1 MGRKDPPDGWELPGY
16 EHRRLLGSGAGGR
29 VWLAVHRGSGTPV
42 AVKYLSP
49 RLHAAAQFREA
60 YRAEAVLLAAL
71 DSPHVTRLYEYVE
84 GPAGAAIV
92 MEAVEGASLRELLR
106 REGAAASPE
115 AALSILKGSLLG
127 LAAAHCAG
135 VVHRDYKP
143 ANVLVTP
150 EGASKLVDFGIAA
163 RSGAPAEAVGTP
175 LYMAP
180 EQFLGAPASPAGD
193 VYSATVAFF
202 ECVTGERPFPGT
214 SAVQLMAQH
223 ALGRVPDELAPEPVR
238 ELIRW
243 GMAKS
248 PQDRPGDASL
258 LLTELET
265 AAGSGYGEG
274 WEERGRRE
282 LAALTTALLPLLV
295 LAELGASAPAGATSY
310 ATTFLGA
317 GGRDGGGDG
326 RNGERGGERGKDGRG
341 NGRGEKNGGGRARN
355 DSGNDS
361 GGTQHGSRERSSR
374 RTAVRRTV
382 GAGVGALVLVGAA
395 VAVAAAY
402 VPRTDA
408 GAAAGADAGD
418 VALTGATTLV
428 STGAGASVAHA
439 PRLPAPGSPSLSPSP
454 TPTTASPQST
464 APSTPPTSSS
474 TATAS
479 QSPSASAAAAAVD
492 ELDITGVYC
501 VDQKPVLDANVTV
514 TSNGGGG
521 SVTFDWFYETSS
533 GSEVSVDS
541 PVTVTLTAGES
552 QQSVSP
558 PQGADFADYTDY
570 SRWGVNVTSTP
581 AAASGNSPQT
591 LDPADS
597 GCGVGN

>member
-1 MGRKDPPDGWELPGY
+1 MGRKDPPDGWQLPGY

-29 VWLAVHRGSGTPV
+29 VWLAVHHGTGTPV

-49 RLHAAAQFREA
+49 RLHAAAEFREA
-60 YRAEAVLLAAL
+60 YRSEAVLLAAL

-127 LAAAHCAG
+127 LAAAHSAG

-163 RSGAPAEAVGTP
+163 RSGAPVEAVGTP

-214 SAVQLMAQH
+214 TAVQLMAQH

-258 LLTELET
+258 LLAELES
-265 AAGSGYGEG
+265 AAGAAYGER

-282 LAALTTALLPLLV
+282 LAAVTTALLPLLV
-295 LAELGASAPAGATSY
+295 LAELSGSSTVGATSY
-310 ATTFLGA
+310 ATTVLGTGA
-317 GGRDGGGDG
+317 GGVVGGGVDGGS
-326 RNGERGGERGKDGRG
+326 
-341 NGRGEKNGGGRARN
+341 RGEGLGGGPRE
-355 DSGNDS
+355 D
-361 GGTQHGSRERSSR
+361 HRERRTR

-382 GAGVGALVLVGAA
+382 GAGVGALVLIGAA

-402 VPRTDA
+402 DPRIGG
-408 GAAAGADAGD
+408 GAKGGADTGD
-418 VALTGATTLV
+418 AALTGATTLV
-428 STGAGASVAHA
+428 STGAGAFPPPPPHTASNT
-439 PRLPAPGSPSLSPSP
+439 PSPSPSL
-454 TPTTASPQST
+454 TPTTAAAQSSVPAAASTSSNPATDSSSPAASPT
-464 APSTPPTSSS
+464 AP
-474 TATAS
+474 AS
-479 QSPSASAAAAAVD
+479 VD
-492 ELDITGVYC
+492 EVDVTSVYC
-501 VDQKPVLDANVTV
+501 VGGKPTLDANVTV

-521 SVTFDWFYETSS
+521 SVTFNWFYETAG
-533 GSEVSVDS
+533 GSQESVGS

-558 PQGADFADYTDY
+558 PAGADFADYTDY
-570 SRWGVNVTSTP
+570 PRWGVSVTSTP
-581 AAASGNSPQT
+581 EAASDNSPQT
-591 LDPADS
+591 LVPDQS
-597 GCGVGN
+597 GCGVG

>member
-1 MGRKDPPDGWELPGY
+1 MGRKDPPDGWVLPGY

-49 RLHAAAQFREA
+49 RLHAAEQFREA

-106 REGAAASPE
+106 REGAASSPE

-127 LAAAHCAG
+127 LAAAHSAG

-150 EGASKLVDFGIAA
+150 EGTSKLVDFGIAA
-163 RSGAPAEAVGTP
+163 RSGQPAEAVGTP

-214 SAVQLMAQH
+214 TPVQLMAQH
-223 ALGRVPDELAPEPVR
+223 ALGRVPDELAPQPVR

-258 LLTELET
+258 LLVELET
-265 AAGSGYGEG
+265 AAGSGYGQE

-295 LAELGASAPAGATSY
+295 LAELGASAPAGTTSY
-310 ATTFLGA
+310 ATTFLGP
-317 GGRDGGGDG
+317 GGGDG
-326 RNGERGGERGKDGRG
+326 RGGYGGGHRNGDGG
-341 NGRGEKNGGGRARN
+341 NGGGKGGGTGGAEHNGGGRGG
-355 DSGNDS
+355 SGRRD
-361 GGTQHGSRERSSR
+361 GSRERATR

-402 VPRTDA
+402 APRDHA
-408 GAAAGADAGD
+408 GAAGSADTGD

-428 STGAGASVAHA
+428 STGAGASGG
-439 PRLPAPGSPSLSPSP
+439 PAPGSHASGTPSPSP
-454 TPTTASPQST
+454 SLTPTTTSPRST
-464 APSTPPTSSS
+464 APSAPPTSSS
-474 TATAS
+474 SATDSA
-479 QSPSASAAAAAVD
+479 SPSASSTAAAID
-492 ELDITGVYC
+492 EVEITGVYC
-501 VDQKPVLDANVTV
+501 VDDKPVLDANVRV
-514 TSNGGGG
+514 TSDGAGG
-521 SVTFDWFYETSS
+521 SVTFNWFYETSG
-533 GSEVSVDS
+533 GSDESVGS

-552 QQSVSP
+552 QESVSP
-558 PQGADFADYTDY
+558 PQGADFSDYTDY

-581 AAASGNSPQT
+581 TAASDNAPQT

-597 GCGVGN
+597 NCGAGN